1 MSEAN
6 SVETVFFFLLSS
18 LLFKVRIR
26 RCAFAE
32 LTADLA
38 TIVFFFFFPV
48 HFFFFMEDGWI
59 N

>member
-6 SVETVFFFLLSS
+6 SVETVFFLLSS

-26 RCAFAE
+26 RCAFVE

-38 TIVFFFFFPV
+38 TIVFFH
-48 HFFFFMEDGWI
+48 HFF
-59 N
+59 